1 MGRKRKIPKESKSL
15 KYMYFIKVNLHN
27 EDTLKFG
34 ISNNVVRRMTEYN
47 NSETVGE
54 LKEVLDVFKCDH
66 PDRIETFTKWKL
78 RKYTKPVMSQEY
90 FTIDNYALSL
100 DIAKS
105 FANDLGYRMRE
116 TSLQE
121 IKINKRI
128 EKPENK
134 DYIYSKTEGCTPFD

>member
-1 MGRKRKIPKESKSL
+1 
-15 KYMYFIKVNLHN
+15 
-27 EDTLKFG
+27 
-34 ISNNVVRRMTEYN
+34 
-47 NSETVGE
+47 
-54 LKEVLDVFKCDH
+54 
-66 PDRIETFTKWKL
+66 
-78 RKYTKPVMSQEY
+78 MSQEY

-121 IKINKRI
+121 IKINKKI

-134 DYIYSKTEGCTPFD
+134 DYVYSKTEGCTPFD